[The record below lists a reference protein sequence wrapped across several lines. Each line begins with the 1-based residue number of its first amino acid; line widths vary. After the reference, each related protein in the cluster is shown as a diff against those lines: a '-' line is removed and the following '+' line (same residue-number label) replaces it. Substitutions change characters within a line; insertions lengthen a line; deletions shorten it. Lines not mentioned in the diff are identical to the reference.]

1 MDLEGPIYHSQSI
14 FQSLLSIALHDINL
28 HNNCSAKLASVNFL
42 IASLLTVSYDMGSNW
57 CATLFLAFASFIL
70 FIFKA
75 SFHRTQTSAPC
86 LAACLGS
93 AVNDA
98 GCYDPWAD
106 MV

>member
-14 FQSLLSIALHDINL
+14 FQILLSIALHINL

-42 IASLLTVSYDMGSNW
+42 MASLLTVSYDMGSSW
-57 CATLFLAFASFIL
+57 CATLFLAFSSLIL
-70 FIFKA
+70 FIFPA
-75 SFHRTQTSAPC
+75 SSTEPKLLPRVWL
-86 LAACLGS
+86 LAS
-93 AVNDA
+93 AVQLNVD